1 MTAERHKVI
10 LEQITVVGADT
21 ATLKLVVQDRKDG
34 YDTCDCK
41 IDLRA
46 FFIKKVEERTEC
58 GNNNSRSYRL
68 QFQRHHHSYIPSM
81 MVEKYASYL
90 KTKEDQRRIATAL
103 YLRQGTNCRRHVCL
117 VPKELYLN
125 LSLGKQ
131 MCNNVN

>member
-46 FFIKKVEERTEC
+46 FFIKKVDERERSVATTTADHIGC
-58 GNNNSRSYRL
+58 NSNGTT
-68 QFQRHHHSYIPSM
+68 IP
-81 MVEKYASYL
+81 
-90 KTKEDQRRIATAL
+90 I
-103 YLRQGTNCRRHVCL
+103 YLR
-117 VPKELYLN
+117 
-125 LSLGKQ
+125 
-131 MCNNVN
+131 